1 MSDGY
6 KDIRGDGSI
15 VLYLN
20 KSGSVKVPK
29 WQARIK
35 IRGVTGYRRQS
46 LRTSDFAAAKIRAVE
61 LYDDLN
67 FAIKSGH
74 SLNPHLFTKV
84 FVEYDLNESKSKTT
98 ETEKKYWDRVV
109 KGLHLYA
116 VPFFGNKRIDNIKT
130 SDFMDYLEYRR
141 THFKK
146 NLPKND
152 TLIRE
157 RSTLLGVFKYAK
169 NKGYLV
175 EIPNFPKPQ
184 GDDAKRDTWTENE
197 YKKINVGM
205 RKSVASG
212 KSGGAWRER
221 YIFQQYFYIL
231 TNTGMRIGEA
241 RSITWGD
248 FKRVKDLS
256 VVTVFGKI
264 KKRRDVVFTEGSER
278 YLRNLYDL
286 RVEELKGEN
295 PRNDEF
301 VFLSR
306 RGKGSIQSFKTAFNS
321 MIKFVGIPKKGIN
334 GDRTLYSCRHYY
346 ATNQIQK
353 QNANVFI
360 LSTQM
365 GTSVEMITK
374 YYGHLITEEIAGH
387 IGGREGRHITA
398 TEKVYPF

>member
-1 MSDGY
+1 MSDEY

-20 KSGSVKVPK
+20 KGGSVKVPK
-29 WQARIK
+29 WQARIR
-35 IRGVTGYRRQS
+35 IRGVSGYRRQS
-46 LRTSDFAAAKIRAVE
+46 LKTSDFAEAKVRAVE

-67 FAIKSGH
+67 FAVKSGQ
-74 SLNPHLFTKV
+74 SLNPHLFSKV
-84 FVEYDLNESKSKTT
+84 FIEYDLTESNSKKNETD
-98 ETEKKYWDRVV
+98 KKYWTRTAE
-109 KGLHLYA
+109 GLSLYA

-130 SDFMDYLEYRR
+130 SDFMDYIEYRR
-141 THFKK
+141 TNFKRK
-146 NLPKND
+146 SPTND

-157 RSTLLGVFKYAK
+157 RSTLLGVFRFAK
-169 NKGYLV
+169 NKGYIS
-175 EIPNFPKPQ
+175 EIPHFPKPPAEE
-184 GDDAKRDTWTENE
+184 AKRDTWTEQE

-205 RKSVASG
+205 RSWVASG
-212 KSGGAWRER
+212 KAVGAWKER

-241 RSITWGD
+241 RNITWGD

-256 VVTVFGKI
+256 VVTVFGKT
-264 KKRRDVVFTEGSER
+264 KKRRDVVFTQGSER

-286 RVEELKGEN
+286 RVEELKGEK
-295 PRNDEF
+295 PSSGEF

-306 RGKGSIQSFKTAFNS
+306 RGTGPVQSFKTAFNS
-321 MIKFVGIPKKGIN
+321 MIDFVGIPKKGLN

-387 IGGREGRHITA
+387 IGDREGRKTVP